1 VVVGFPLQLST
12 HFTYANPG
20 AIVRFMAVCLR
31 ERLEKLVILRPTTYG
46 TRREGWSLR
55 LLGERNDC
63 LKHLH
68 LRYIDVRDVAVLGRC
83 SALEQV
89 LFEDCTLDVR
99 DVTAFAE
106 MPALKELSLSWLP
119 ATRFVLASP
128 VQVAPQSESRLVS
141 IRGQRQRRGACPDR
155 LTDVTVS

>member
-1 VVVGFPLQLST
+1 VVVVLSLQLST
-12 HFTYANPG
+12 HFTHVNPG
-20 AIVRFMAVCLR
+20 AIVRFMVVCLR
-31 ERLEKLVILRPTTYG
+31 ERLEKLVIARPTYS

-63 LKHLH
+63 LKHLR

-99 DVTAFAE
+99 DVTAFAQ
-106 MPALKELSLSWLP
+106 MPSLTELSLTGCQPTLDLSLLHQCESLLSLNLDSCQ
-119 ATRFVLASP
+119 FVDNGSVAMLAKSP
-128 VQVAPQSESRLVS
+128 R
-141 IRGQRQRRGACPDR
+141 
-155 LTDVTVS
+155 